1 MRRHGHADRYT
12 RLNVMTDGAR
22 RSDLCSP
29 LEEYVR
35 AHIDGALSPGTL
47 SLTALEGLP
56 EVTRGMALAPLIA
69 AALER
74 QALAVRNEDVLLVCQ
89 KIVSKSEG
97 RFVDLDTIEV
107 SPRAQE
113 LASRCGKDA
122 RLVEIILRESTE
134 VVRCAP
140 QVLIVR
146 HRLGLVM
153 ANAGVDQSN
162 VPDSESTVLLLPHD
176 PDGSARSLR
185 AALSQLLGAG
195 PAVVITDTFGRPWRQ
210 GVCGTAIGSAGIV
223 TLLDRRG
230 EDDRFGRKLKVTQT
244 PVADQLAG
252 AATLVMGEGAE
263 GRPVVLARGLPAAW
277 RRESARA
284 ADLLRPI
291 AEDLFR

>member
-1 MRRHGHADRYT
+1 
-12 RLNVMTDGAR
+12 
-22 RSDLCSP
+22 
-29 LEEYVR
+29 
-35 AHIDGALSPGTL
+35 LSPDAL

-74 QALAVRNEDVLLVCQ
+74 QALAARDEDVLLVCQ
-89 KIVSKSEG
+89 KVVSKSEG
-97 RFVDLDTIEV
+97 RFVDLDAIEV
-107 SPRAQE
+107 STRAQE
-113 LASRCGKDA
+113 LASRCGKDP
-122 RLVEIILRESTE
+122 RLVEIILRESTD

-162 VPDSESTVLLLPHD
+162 VPDSQTWALLLPAD
-176 PDGSARSLR
+176 PDRSARDLR
-185 AALSQLLGAG
+185 AALAPLLGAA

-210 GVCGTAIGSAGIV
+210 GVCGTAIGAAGIV

-244 PVADQLAG
+244 PVADQLAC
-252 AATLVMGEGAE
+252 AATLLMGEGAE
-263 GRPVVLARGLPAAW
+263 GRPVVLARGVPAAW

>member
-1 MRRHGHADRYT
+1 M
-12 RLNVMTDGAR
+12 
-22 RSDLCSP
+22 
-29 LEEYVR
+29 
-35 AHIDGALSPGTL
+35 
-47 SLTALEGLP
+47 P
-56 EVTRGMALAPLIA
+56 EVTSGMALAPLIA

-74 QALAVRNEDVLLVCQ
+74 QALAARDDDVLLVCQ

-97 RFVDLDTIEV
+97 RFVDLDAVEV
-107 SPRAQE
+107 SSRARE
-113 LASRCGKDA
+113 LAARCGKDPQ
-122 RLVEIILRESTE
+122 LVEIILRESTE

-162 VPDSESTVLLLPHD
+162 VPEAQSRALLLPKD

-185 AALSQLLGAG
+185 GALSSLLGST

-210 GVCGTAIGSAGIV
+210 GVCGTAIGAAGIV
-223 TLLDRRG
+223 ALLDRRG
-230 EDDRFGRKLKVTQT
+230 EGDRFGRKLKVTQS
-244 PVADQLAG
+244 PVADQLAC

-263 GRPVVLARGLPAAW
+263 GRPVVLARGVPAAW
-277 RRESARA
+277 RRESAGA
-284 ADLLRPI
+284 ADLLRPV

>member
-1 MRRHGHADRYT
+1 M
-12 RLNVMTDGAR
+12 
-22 RSDLCSP
+22 SP
-29 LEEYVR
+29 
-35 AHIDGALSPGTL
+35 AAL
-47 SLTALEGLP
+47 SLTALEGMP
-56 EVTRGMALAPLIA
+56 EVAQGMALAPLIA

-74 QALAVRNEDVLLVCQ
+74 QALTARDDDVLLVCQ

-97 RFVDLDTIEV
+97 RCVDLNTVEV
-107 SPRAQE
+107 SSRARE

-122 RLVEIILRESTE
+122 RLVELILRESTE

-146 HRLGLVM
+146 HHLGLVM
-153 ANAGVDQSN
+153 ANAGIDQSN
-162 VPDSESTVLLLPHD
+162 VPDSESNALLLPRD
-176 PDGSARSLR
+176 PDGSARTLR
-185 AALSQLLGAG
+185 AALRGLLGVA

-210 GVCGTAIGSAGIV
+210 GVCGTAIGAAGIV
-223 TLLDRRG
+223 ALLDRRG

-244 PVADQLAG
+244 PVADQLAC

-263 GRPVVLARGLPAAW
+263 GRPVVLARGVPAAW

>member
-1 MRRHGHADRYT
+1 VER
-12 RLNVMTDGAR
+12 
-22 RSDLCSP
+22 
-29 LEEYVR
+29 
-35 AHIDGALSPGTL
+35 ALSPDNL
-47 SLTALEGLP
+47 SLIALGGLP
-56 EVTRGMALAPLIA
+56 EVTRGMALAPMIA
-69 AALER
+69 AALQR
-74 QALAVRNEDVLLVCQ
+74 QMLAARDDDVLLVCQ

-97 RFVDLDTIEV
+97 RFVDLDAIEP
-107 SPRAQE
+107 SPRARE

-122 RLVEIILRESTE
+122 RLVELILQESTE

-162 VPDSESTVLLLPHD
+162 VPDSASQALLLPED
-176 PDGSARSLR
+176 PDGSARTLR
-185 AALSQLLGAG
+185 ASLSGLLGVA

-210 GVCGTAIGSAGIV
+210 GVCGTAIGAAGIV

-244 PVADQLAG
+244 PVADQLAS
-252 AATLVMGEGAE
+252 AATLLMGEGAE
-263 GRPVVLARGLPAAW
+263 GRPAVLARGVPSAW

-284 ADLLRPI
+284 TDLLRPM

>member
-1 MRRHGHADRYT
+1 
-12 RLNVMTDGAR
+12 
-22 RSDLCSP
+22 
-29 LEEYVR
+29 
-35 AHIDGALSPGTL
+35 LSPNVL

-56 EVTRGMALAPLIA
+56 EVTDGMALAPLIA

-74 QALAVRNEDVLLVCQ
+74 HALVVRDEDVLLVCQ

-97 RFVDLDTIEV
+97 RFVDLDALEV
-107 SPRAQE
+107 SPRALE

-122 RLVEIILRESTE
+122 RLVEVILQESTE

-162 VPDSESTVLLLPHD
+162 VPDSESRVLLLPKD
-176 PDGSARSLR
+176 PDGSA
-185 AALSQLLGAG
+185 AALRTALFSLLGIA
-195 PAVVITDTFGRPWRQ
+195 PAVVVTDTFGRAWRQ

-230 EDDRFGRKLKVTQT
+230 EEDRFGRKLKVTQT
-244 PVADQLAG
+244 PVADQLAS
-252 AATLVMGEGAE
+252 AATLLMGEGAE
-263 GRPVVLARGLPAAW
+263 GRPVVLARGVPAAW

-284 ADLLRPI
+284 ADVLRPI

>member
-1 MRRHGHADRYT
+1 M
-12 RLNVMTDGAR
+12 
-22 RSDLCSP
+22 SP
-29 LEEYVR
+29 
-35 AHIDGALSPGTL
+35 DALSF
-47 SLTALEGLP
+47 TALDGIP

-69 AALER
+69 AVLER
-74 QALAVRNEDVLLVCQ
+74 QGLAVRDEDVLLVCQ

-97 RFVDLDTIEV
+97 RFVALDAIDV
-107 SPRAQE
+107 SPRARE

-162 VPDSESTVLLLPHD
+162 VPESESSALLLPED
-176 PDGSARSLR
+176 PDGSARALR
-185 AALSQLLGAG
+185 AALSRLLGAA

-210 GVCGTAIGSAGIV
+210 GVCGTAIGASGIV

-230 EDDRFGRKLKVTQT
+230 EEDRFGRKLKVTQT
-244 PVADQLAG
+244 PVADQLAC

-263 GRPVVLARGLPAAW
+263 GRPVVLARGVPAAW

-284 ADLLRPI
+284 ADVLRPI